1 MASQR
6 IFQLGLRRAAAP
18 GLRVQPAGRM
28 VQRRYVIATPRARGS
43 SAWPPSHTKSH
54 ILTETCR
61 LAATEHVP
69 ESQAAEIL
77 AKQRVNR
84 PVSPH
89 LAIYRPQM
97 PWIAS
102 GLNRLTGV
110 TLSGSLYL
118 FGIAYLIAPY
128 TGWHLETQSMVAAVA
143 AWPVALKAGL
153 KAFFAF
159 PFFFHSLNGFRHLAW
174 DLGYGFKNQQVIRTG
189 WTMVGLTVAMSLY
202 YTFLG

>member
-28 VQRRYVIATPRARGS
+28 VQRR
-43 SAWPPSHTKSH
+43 
-54 ILTETCR
+54 
-61 LAATEHVP
+61 LAATEHA
-69 ESQAAEIL
+69 SQSEAAEIL
-77 AKQRVNR
+77 VKQRINR

-89 LAIYRPQM
+89 LSIYKPQIT
-97 PWIAS
+97 WIAS
-102 GLNRLTGV
+102 SLNRITGI

-143 AWPVALKAGL
+143 AWPAVVKGGI
-153 KAFFAF
+153 KAFFAL
-159 PFFFHSLNGFRHLAW
+159 PFFFHSFNGIRHLAW
-174 DLGYGFKNQQVIRTG
+174 DMGVGFKNQQVIRTG
-189 WTMVGLTVAMSLY
+189 WGVVGLTAVMSLY
-202 YTFLG
+202 YTFLA